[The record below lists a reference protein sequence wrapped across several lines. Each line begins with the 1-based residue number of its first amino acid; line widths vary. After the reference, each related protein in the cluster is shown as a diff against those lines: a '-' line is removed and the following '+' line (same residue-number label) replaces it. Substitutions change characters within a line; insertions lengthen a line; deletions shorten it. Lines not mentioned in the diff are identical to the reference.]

1 MKGHN
6 TIKILFETKNWDVE
20 VEIFK
25 TCSCP
30 LIQYLGALF
39 WDENWVN
46 KVLIGP
52 QQVFPKYRNKGHDV
66 SF

>member
-1 MKGHN
+1 MKGHS
-6 TIKILFETKNWDVE
+6 TMKILFETRNWDVE

-39 WDENWVN
+39 WYDITIFWDEN
-46 KVLIGP
+46 
-52 QQVFPKYRNKGHDV
+52 
-66 SF
+66 

>member
-1 MKGHN
+1 MKGHS
-6 TIKILFETKNWDVE
+6 TIKILFKTKNWDVE

-39 WDENWVN
+39 WDDITIFWDEN
-46 KVLIGP
+46 
-52 QQVFPKYRNKGHDV
+52 
-66 SF
+66 